1 MDYALFRL
9 ALNIHA
15 SDMFD
20 NYEQLYELD
29 VDKDLLWDLYLN
41 SIPAEH
47 NKIFRKRRQ
56 YDCSTCR
63 HFFRNVSG

>member
-1 MDYALFRL
+1 MSDDPRTKQRKENAMDYALFRL

-29 VDKDLLWDLYLN
+29 VD
-41 SIPAEH
+41 
-47 NKIFRKRRQ
+47 
-56 YDCSTCR
+56 
-63 HFFRNVSG
+63 